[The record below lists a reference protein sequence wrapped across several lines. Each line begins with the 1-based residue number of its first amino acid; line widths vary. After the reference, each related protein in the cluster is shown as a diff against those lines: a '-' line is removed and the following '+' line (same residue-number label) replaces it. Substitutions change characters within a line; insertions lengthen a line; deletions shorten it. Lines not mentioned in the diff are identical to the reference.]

1 MHRLFSPYRS
11 VFRIPGSRSLFA
23 VALLA
28 RVPAT
33 AKGMLLTLHIVL
45 DLHRGYGAAGLVAM
59 ALTIGVAAGG
69 PVLGRMVDRH
79 GVRPVL
85 VVTGLAESVFWLTAP
100 FLPYAAL
107 LPATLVGGLV
117 AVPVFPVIRQAVSVH
132 VPGGQR
138 RQAFA
143 LDSMIVEVAYMI
155 GPAVAVLAVTGMHH
169 AEPSMLAVGVLTLA
183 SAAALWPLG
192 RILTPSLP
200 HAADAADAAP
210 TAEAQVSSEAARTA
224 KAGRPFWLHPGL
236 LLTLAVCMSAN
247 LVLSGTEVSVVASLR
262 AVGQTQWA
270 GVTIIAWCAASL
282 VGGFWHGT
290 TAKPLRLPVLM
301 LMLGLGTV
309 PIGIVASHGWI
320 WAALALIPAGLVC
333 APTIASTA
341 EAISR
346 AVPDS
351 ARGQAMG
358 LQGSALT
365 LGGSLGAPL
374 TGSIIDHSSPVWGFV
389 VAGLI
394 GTVLAGLALAY
405 RPRPAAPTAD
415 PVAVEPVA
423 VEPVAAGPVAVDTTD
438 GELAVTAGSH

>member
-11 VFRIPGSRSLFA
+11 VLRIPGTRSLFA

-28 RVPAT
+28 RVPST

-45 DLHRGYGAAGLVAM
+45 DLHRGYGAAGLAAM
-59 ALTIGVAAGG
+59 ALTIGVAAGS

-85 VVTGLAESVFWLTAP
+85 VVTGLAESVFWLAAP
-100 FLPYAAL
+100 FLPYDAL

-117 AVPVFPVIRQAVSVH
+117 AVPVFPAIRQAVSVH

-155 GPAVAVLAVTGMHH
+155 GPAVAVLVVTGLHR
-169 AEPSMLAVGVLTLA
+169 AEPAMLAIGVLTLA
-183 SAAALWPLG
+183 GAAALWPLG
-192 RILTPSLP
+192 RILTPGLP
-200 HAADAADAAP
+200 G
-210 TAEAQVSSEAARTA
+210 AEAASTA
-224 KAGRPFWLHPGL
+224 TETVKGGRPFWLHPGL

-270 GVTIIAWCAASL
+270 GVTIIAWCTASL
-282 VGGFWHGT
+282 IGGFWHGT

-309 PIGIVASHGWI
+309 PIGVVAAHGWT
-320 WAALALIPAGLVC
+320 WAALALLPAGLVC

-346 AVPDS
+346 SVPES

-374 TGSIIDHSSPVWGFV
+374 AGSVIDHSSPVWGFV

-405 RPRPAAPTAD
+405 RPRAAAPGGVVAAPAD
-415 PVAVEPVA
+415 VATDAVPNAVAEPVA
-423 VEPVAAGPVAVDTTD
+423 T
-438 GELAVTAGSH
+438 